1 MRPARK
7 HIDVP
12 RSDWLSVSQ
21 AAEQLDTT
29 GYTVLAKALRGE
41 LDHSFVNDK
50 PVISR
55 ASVERA
61 RRCPDCGAT
70 TTSTGACSVPCGA

>member
-7 HIDVP
+7 NVESP
-12 RSDWLSVSQ
+12 PSDWLSVSQ
-21 AAEQLDTT
+21 AADQLDTT

-41 LDHSFVNDK
+41 LDHSFVNNK

-61 RRCPDCGAT
+61 LENA
-70 TTSTGACSVPCGA
+70 

>member
-1 MRPARK
+1 MKPARK
-7 HIDVP
+7 NLDETP
-12 RSDWLSVSQ
+12 RDWLSVSQ
-21 AAEQLDTT
+21 AADQLDTT

-41 LDHSFVNDK
+41 LDHSFVNNK

-61 RRCPDCGAT
+61 LSNA
-70 TTSTGACSVPCGA
+70 